1 MGKLNFANQPVWTGD
16 NLAIMPGIH
25 AGLGDLSC
33 LDAPFNSK
41 ADHAAPIGS
50 KAAGA
55 ASRDTWSPGAVD
67 ALQHLEADHIIARA
81 KGGTDHVGNLQ
92 ILGGHRN
99 RVKGDRGMECPCA
112 QLQLPRLA

>member
-25 AGLGDLSC
+25 SDLGDLSY
-33 LDAPFNSK
+33 LDAPLNSK
-41 ADHAAPIGS
+41 TDHAAPIGS

-55 ASRDTWSPGAVD
+55 ASRDTWSPGTLD
-67 ALQHLEADHIIARA
+67 ALQRLEADHIIARA

-92 ILGGHRN
+92 LLGGHRN
-99 RVKGDRGMECPCA
+99 RVKGDRGMVELRPK
-112 QLQLPRLA
+112 LRLPRAS